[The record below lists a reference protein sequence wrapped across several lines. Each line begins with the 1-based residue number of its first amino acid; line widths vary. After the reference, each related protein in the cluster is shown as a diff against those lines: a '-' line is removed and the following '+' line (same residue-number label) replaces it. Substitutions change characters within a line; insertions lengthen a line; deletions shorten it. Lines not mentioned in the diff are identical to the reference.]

1 MQGSIWTYN
10 EIIIRLIT
18 EARETEELFW
28 KDMDLKEFDAT
39 VVSVEGNEVVLD
51 RTAFFATGGGQP
63 NDTGVISCSSVL
75 ARFSICRASSLVIS
89 FW

>member
-1 MQGSIWTYN
+1 MV
-10 EIIIRLIT
+10 T
-18 EARETEELFW
+18 EKLFW

-63 NDTGVISCSSVL
+63 NDTGTMS
-75 ARFSICRASSLVIS
+75 
-89 FW
+89 